1 MKQNVAI
8 IGGGL
13 AGLTAATYLARTGY
27 DVTVFEQSTGYGGRA
42 RTQEHDG
49 FHFNQGAHAL
59 YLAAKGVQV
68 LKELEIPYSG
78 KKTNYVVLAIK
89 DKKHHLF
96 PVDKK
101 TIYESTLLSESGKK
115 SLANFYETLP
125 TIDTTKIQNVT
136 LSDWLDENVVDTD
149 AISFIQAMIQLNT
162 FVSDPKI
169 QSAGTALNQLQIG
182 NGGVMYLDNGWQTL
196 ADGLAL
202 KAKSYGAKIISNKK
216 VVSVEFDDTVRSI
229 TLSDGTKVEASI
241 VILATPPSVASSLL
255 GKRIPLI
262 ERFATSAI
270 PLKTASLDV
279 ALSRLPNQDNQFAL
293 GIDSPLYLS
302 VHSSFAK
309 LAPEGG
315 AFIHLSKYISHTNQ
329 EEPKKIRSELEELL
343 DTLQPNWRKYLI
355 KERFLPSMTT
365 SNAILTALEGGFN
378 GRPSPKIAGV
388 ENLYVVGDWVGDE
401 GWLADASF
409 ASAQKVAHS
418 IIDKMMIAQK
428 CVSRRASHEL

>member
-1 MKQNVAI
+1 MKQNIAI

-49 FHFNQGAHAL
+49 FYFNQGAHAL

-68 LKELEIPYSG
+68 LRELEIPYAG
-78 KKTNYVVLAIK
+78 KKTNYAIQAIK
-89 DKKHHLF
+89 DKKQYLF
-96 PVDKK
+96 PLSEK
-101 TIYESTLLSESGKK
+101 TINESPLLSESGKK
-115 SLANFYETLP
+115 ALANFYETLP

-136 LSDWLDENVVDTD
+136 LSDWLAENVVDTD

-162 FVSDPKI
+162 FVSDPQI

-182 NGGVMYLDNGWQTL
+182 NSGVMYLDNGWQTL
-196 ADGLAL
+196 ADGLAI
-202 KAKSYGAKIISNKK
+202 KAKSYGAKIVSNKK
-216 VVSVEFDDTVRSI
+216 VVSVEFDNSARSI

-255 GKRIPLI
+255 GKKIPEL
-262 ERFATSAI
+262 ERFATLAI
-270 PLKTASLDV
+270 PLRTASLDV
-279 ALSRLPNQDNQFAL
+279 ALSRLPNPNPNNQFAL

-302 VHSSFAK
+302 MHSIFAK

-315 AFIHLSKYISHTNQ
+315 SFIHLSKYLSHTNR
-329 EEPKKIRSELEELL
+329 EEPKKIRAELEELL
-343 DTLQPNWRKYLI
+343 DIMQPGWRNYLI

-365 SNAILTALEGGFN
+365 SNAILTASQNGFE
-378 GRPSPKIAGV
+378 GRPSPKISGV
-388 ENLYVVGDWVGDE
+388 ENLYVVGDWVGHE

-409 ASAQKVAHS
+409 ASARQAAE
-418 IIDKMMIAQK
+418 MIVNKIAIMQRY
-428 CVSRRASHEL
+428 VV

>member
-13 AGLTAATYLARTGY
+13 AGLTAATYLARAGY

-49 FHFNQGAHAL
+49 FYFNQGAHAL

-68 LKELEIPYSG
+68 LKELEIPFSG
-78 KKTNYVVLAIK
+78 KKTNYIVQAIK
-89 DKKHHLF
+89 DKKQYLF

-101 TIYESTLLSESGKK
+101 TIYESPLLSESGKK
-115 SLANFYETLP
+115 SLADFYETLP

-136 LSDWLDENVVDTD
+136 LSDWLAENVVDID

-162 FVSDPKI
+162 FVSDPQI
-169 QSAGTALNQLQIG
+169 QSAGTALAQLQMG

-216 VVSVEFDDTVRSI
+216 VVSVEFDDAVRGI

-241 VILATPPSVASSLL
+241 VILATPPSVASSLM
-255 GKRIPLI
+255 GKRIPHI

-279 ALSRLPNQDNQFAL
+279 ALSRLPNPDNSFAL

-309 LAPEGG
+309 LAPEDG
-315 AFIHLSKYISHTNQ
+315 AFIHLSKYLNHTNH

-343 DTLQPNWRKYLI
+343 DMMQPNWRKYLV
-355 KERFLPSMTT
+355 KERFLPNMTT
-365 SNAILTALEGGFN
+365 SNAILTTSQNGFD
-378 GRPSPKIAGV
+378 GRPSPQINGV
-388 ENLYVVGDWVGDE
+388 ENLYVVGDWVGHE

-409 ASAQKVAHS
+409 ASARQAAELIVNK
-418 IIDKMMIAQK
+418 IAIVQRY
-428 CVSRRASHEL
+428 VV